1 MKNIYPTVRPVAAGG
16 YPRISDPS
24 NEAVPLIAVRVFGIS
39 GRGTD
44 VSVVTSGPKGSLGTL
59 HPVQLSLSLCLPLL
73 CWIVFIMISCKKC
86 YFYELLY
93 LYSMSFY

>member
-1 MKNIYPTVRPVAAGG
+1 MRPGG

-24 NEAVPLIAVRVFGIS
+24 NEAVPLIAVRVFGLS

-59 HPVQLSLSLCLPLL
+59 HPVQLVLFFLFVCPVITS
-73 CWIVFIMISCKKC
+73 VFK
-86 YFYELLY
+86 YFFNF
-93 LYSMSFY
+93 M